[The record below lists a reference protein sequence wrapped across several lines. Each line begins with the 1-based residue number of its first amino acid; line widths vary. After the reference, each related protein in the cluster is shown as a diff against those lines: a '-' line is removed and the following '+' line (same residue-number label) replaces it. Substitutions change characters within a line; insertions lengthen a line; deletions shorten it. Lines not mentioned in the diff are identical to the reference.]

1 MSNHAPTSDM
11 QASAISALVSLVAL
25 VLSFFDH
32 PHIWL
37 QNLTLLVSLCA
48 GALAIFAGIRKWL

>member
-1 MSNHAPTSDM
+1 M
-11 QASAISALVSLVAL
+11 QASAVSALVSLVAL

>member
-1 MSNHAPTSDM
+1 MNQTPGGEMHTS
-11 QASAISALVSLVAL
+11 AVSALVSLVAL